1 MRGDQAKRVSPA
13 RQSPYESVAADV
25 TLAVI
30 RPPENLIDQ
39 KHYRQVI
46 FRLGCRKQQPQPLH
60 LGIKIREPV
69 LHGVAYLDAGED
81 SKQRSPQALGVYR
94 RAGIS
99 QAEVHA
105 HGPEER
111 ALAGHIRSGKNHD
124 PAYFIQLEVITDF
137 VLVLDERMSH
147 TPGFEYTRIQN
158 K

>member
-13 RQSPYESVAADV
+13 RQSPYESVAADM

-46 FRLGCRKQQPQPLH
+46 FRLGCRKQQLQPLY

-69 LHGVAYLDAGED
+69 LHGVAYLNASED
-81 SKQRSPQALGVYR
+81 SKQGSPQPRGVKR
-94 RAGIS
+94 RACIS
-99 QAEVHA
+99 QAEVHT

-111 ALAGHIRSGKNHD
+111 ALTGHI
-124 PAYFIQLEVITDF
+124 
-137 VLVLDERMSH
+137 
-147 TPGFEYTRIQN
+147 
-158 K
+158 